1 MRLNRSLANAVI
13 ATTVAAG
20 VVSVAG
26 CRSKELPTSPAA
38 LTPTTPTPTPPP
50 AAAVDGWTTIATAG
64 CASPKQ
70 ICLVEARTTASRL
83 EFRITS
89 SGNIFAPGADGG
101 IVAVWVDTDQSGGSL
116 GDGDL
121 DACAG
126 ADAGLCD
133 VGPPGSNPFVLSF
146 PIDEVYSRMPRAHR
160 SVDLFLNSFDFVP
173 NVGSGTQLARVP
185 ATGHL
190 TYQVR

>member
-1 MRLNRSLANAVI
+1 MRLNRSLANAAI
-13 ATTVAAG
+13 ATTVVAG

-26 CRSKELPTSPAA
+26 CRSKESPTSPSTLA
-38 LTPTTPTPTPPP
+38 PTTMP
-50 AAAVDGWTTIATAG
+50 AAAVDGWTTIATAD

-70 ICLVEARTTASRL
+70 ICLVEARTTASQL

-89 SGNIFAPGADGG
+89 SGNIFAAGADGG
-101 IVAVWVDTDQSGGSL
+101 IVAVWVDTDQSGGRL
-116 GDGDL
+116 ADGDL

-133 VGPPGSNPFVLSF
+133 VGPPGSNPFVLWF
-146 PIDEVYSRMPRAHR
+146 PLDEVYERMPKAHR

-173 NVGSGTQLARVP
+173 NVGSGTQRARVP